1 MPPMDIALF
10 FLILTGEVL
19 IAVLWALTVWHARAS
34 RSSGLRTLGWMMG
47 LVYAAFLFGANYGLL
62 LQGVQVGWLPDG
74 LATFLLT
81 VWPFVQVL
89 GLMTLGVLTFVVAR
103 RVRKEVNGAEL
114 VVEILTGRIP
124 ADVSIDK
131 LNLTSR
137 EQEVVATIAA
147 GQLSDREIADALYIS
162 PATAGT
168 HVRNILRKAGLHRR
182 NDLLLLATRES
193 SHDQP

>member
-1 MPPMDIALF
+1 MGIALF

-19 IAVLWALTVWHARAS
+19 IAALWASTVWHARAS
-34 RSSGLRTLGWMMG
+34 RPEELRTLGWIMS
-47 LVYAAFLFGANYGLL
+47 LVYAAFLFGATYGLL
-62 LQGVQVGWLPDG
+62 LQAVQVGWLPDG

-81 VWPFVQVL
+81 IWPFVQVL
-89 GLMTLGVLTFVVAR
+89 GLMTLGVLIFVGAR
-103 RVRKEVNGAEL
+103 RVREEVNQAVF

-124 ADVSIDK
+124 ADFSIDE
-131 LNLTSR
+131 LNVTSR
-137 EQEVVATIAA
+137 EREVMDAIAA

-182 NDLLLLATRES
+182 NDLLLLLSRES
-193 SHDQP
+193 SHP